1 MPDGEGDSVKEGGVE
16 QDVNLSVC
24 YRGSVALVLRAEA
37 AAAAV
42 RPPQTPARP
51 RPRYSSVRRAHHVEQ
66 IRFPY

>member
-16 QDVNLSVC
+16 QDVDLSVC
-24 YRGSVALVLRAEA
+24 HRGSVALVLRAE

-51 RPRYSSVRRAHHVEQ
+51 RPRHSSVRRAHHVEQ
-66 IRFPY
+66 IRLPY